1 MDKKFVF
8 GTFCACCSA
17 VTSFLFSVLCV
28 FFFVKGGDVTYIPFA
43 ILGLC
48 GSLVMYANRK

>member
-8 GTFCACCSA
+8 GTFCAICSA

>member
-8 GTFCACCSA
+8 GAFCACCSA
-17 VTSFLFSVLCV
+17 VTSFLFGVMCV
-28 FFFVKGGDVTYIPFA
+28 FFFVKGGDIMWIPFA
-43 ILGLC
+43 ILGVF